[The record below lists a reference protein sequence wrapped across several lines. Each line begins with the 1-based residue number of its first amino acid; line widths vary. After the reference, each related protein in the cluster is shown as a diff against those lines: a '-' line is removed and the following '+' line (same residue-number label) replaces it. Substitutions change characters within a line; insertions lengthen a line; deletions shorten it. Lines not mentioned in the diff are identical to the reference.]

1 MSLFPN
7 ERDHARLEGF
17 RDATAIIEQKDREI
31 ERLRT
36 MLREVRAARATNDWR
51 DLMGR
56 IDAELNES
64 TKDTAQDPG
73 FYDPRLPRFY
83 AESRCSQ
90 CGHPEEHIKRT
101 GCPEK
106 CGREPLVV
114 KERAQTDAWPRRP
127 DGRCAFCGAPPG
139 EPHKFRCT
147 PSLARAA
154 LEKGDESCGHAPH
167 LWIDSTRCRCG
178 KPTSEIVTEKG
189 NG

>member
-1 MSLFPN
+1 MSDLAGRLWAKGFCPN
-7 ERDHARLEGF
+7 VGEPWTTGDQANVRALRD
-17 RDATAIIEQKDREI
+17 EI
-31 ERLRT
+31 EVLRRVAYYAKQVQNGGGPGSS
-36 MLREVRAARATNDWR
+36 LGLDQALEDYEA
-51 DLMGR
+51 L
-56 IDAELNES
+56 S

-154 LEKGDESCGHAPH
+154 LEKG
-167 LWIDSTRCRCG
+167 
-178 KPTSEIVTEKG
+178 